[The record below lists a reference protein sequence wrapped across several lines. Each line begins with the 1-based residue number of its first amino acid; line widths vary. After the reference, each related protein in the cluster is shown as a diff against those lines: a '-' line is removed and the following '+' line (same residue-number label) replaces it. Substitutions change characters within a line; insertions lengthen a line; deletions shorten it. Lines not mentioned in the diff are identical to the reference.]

1 MAFAVKLINI
11 SAAFYFFL
19 LLALQLRSADHWT
32 WCLCWQY
39 HLQLCRMSE
48 KRWQAQE
55 NANDDDGVGAAG
67 VADVDVVVDGALLS
81 IWFFFWL
88 PPSSPSLPHPLH
100 THVSVA
106 KFKQL
111 LPANAFNGKTSF
123 VAPNGAVAKVSFCLV
138 SFRFCFGFFL
148 SLLFASSNIH
158 WVWVKGRCRGWGRGC
173 CWCRH
178 AAISL
183 ADSAP
188 SPGQLHC
195 HSHTESRPCRAY
207 GARARARS
215 SSHLNAHIISN
226 LCS

>member
-1 MAFAVKLINI
+1 MAFAAKLINI
-11 SAAFYFFL
+11 SAAILLPASCSSPACCGSLNLVSLLAISSAIVSHVRKTMTSLRERKWWWWGWCWWCCWWRTAFNMVFL
-19 LLALQLRSADHWT
+19 L
-32 WCLCWQY
+32 
-39 HLQLCRMSE
+39 
-48 KRWQAQE
+48 
-55 NANDDDGVGAAG
+55 V
-67 VADVDVVVDGALLS
+67 
-81 IWFFFWL
+81 

-148 SLLFASSNIH
+148 FFSLLFASSNIH
-158 WVWVKGRCRGWGRGC
+158 WVWVKGRCRGWGWGRGC

>member
-11 SAAFYFFL
+11 SAAILLPASCSSTALRRSLNLVSLLAISSAIVSHVRKTMTSPRERKWWWWCCWCCCWWRTAFNMVFL
-19 LLALQLRSADHWT
+19 LA
-32 WCLCWQY
+32 
-39 HLQLCRMSE
+39 
-48 KRWQAQE
+48 
-55 NANDDDGVGAAG
+55 
-67 VADVDVVVDGALLS
+67 
-81 IWFFFWL
+81 

-138 SFRFCFGFFL
+138 SFRFCFGYFL

-158 WVWVKGRCRGWGRGC
+158 WVWVKGRCRGWGWGRGC

-207 GARARARS
+207 GARSRARS